1 MKNKLVITNDGS
13 HSIFN
18 PEINECYHSKHG
30 AIVEAEHVFIR
41 NGFSAVN
48 KQCLNILEIGFGTGL
63 NAILT
68 SQKAVQKKVTVNYQT
83 IELYPVSE
91 NNYSKLNF
99 TDLIGIE
106 QNELLKLHT
115 TKWEEKCKIN
125 DFFNLT
131 KFNTDLAKYTTDS
144 KFDIIYF
151 DAFSPEKQP
160 ELWTNTIFMKMHNY
174 LKEDGFLVTYCAKGI
189 VKRTMK
195 AVGFEIIVLDGPLG
209 KRQMTRA
216 NKLILKNGI

>member
-1 MKNKLVITNDGS
+1 VENKLVITNDGS

-41 NGFSAVN
+41 NGFSVVN
-48 KQCLNILEIGFGTGL
+48 KQNINILEIGFGTGL
-63 NAILT
+63 NALLT
-68 SQKAVQKKVTVNYQT
+68 SQKAVKKKVTVNYQT
-83 IELYPVSE
+83 MELYPVSE
-91 NNYSKLNF
+91 DNYSKLNF

-106 QNELLKLHT
+106 QDELLKLHT
-115 TKWEEKCKIN
+115 TKWEKKCKIN
-125 DFFNLT
+125 EFFSLT
-131 KFNTDLAKYTTDS
+131 KFNTDLENYTSDT

-174 LKEDGFLVTYCAKGI
+174 LKEGGFLVTYCAKGI

-195 AVGFEIIVLDGPLG
+195 SVGFEIIVLDGPPG

-216 NKLILKNGI
+216 NKLTIKNGA

>member
-1 MKNKLVITNDGS
+1 MENKLVITNDGS

-41 NGFSAVN
+41 NGFSVVN
-48 KQCLNILEIGFGTGL
+48 KQNLNILEIGFGTGL
-63 NAILT
+63 NALLT

-83 IELYPVSE
+83 MELYPVSE
-91 NNYSKLNF
+91 DNYSKLNF

-106 QNELLKLHT
+106 QDELLKLHT
-115 TKWEEKCKIN
+115 TKWEKKCKIN
-125 DFFNLT
+125 EFFSLT
-131 KFNTDLAKYTTDS
+131 KFNTDLENYTSDT

-174 LKEDGFLVTYCAKGI
+174 LKEGGFLVTYCAKGI

-195 AVGFEIIVLDGPLG
+195 SVGFEIIVLDGPPG

-216 NKLILKNGI
+216 NKLTIKNGA